1 MAAKISHL
9 GYDEVT
15 VRAGSKMLSEDELPY
30 NITTNGRRVLF
41 TLSNG
46 VFAGREIYVVIDDQ
60 LQGPLSN
67 GQPLDTGVDFW
78 EHFLPMPHTGG
89 IYVVDTKPFPVNFTD
104 NLEVPVCQSNG
115 QVLSIKTSVTFACQ
129 TRCRD
134 GRAMVEEYLAG
145 TFSDPEQEGRYIIQQ
160 AVQQTVR
167 SRMAAASLEGD
178 AMRVHQE
185 LKQMELTMGDQICK
199 AANSKVSWLR
209 FSNASLQISISNLDE
224 LLTQLNRGFEMRVN
238 AQQLAQQLL
247 IEASI
252 KYFDRDSISEP
263 AMALL
268 TRFVE
273 TNPGA
278 SEEQIEK
285 MTNLVAQLGKRITP
299 AEMLAFGVKAGLL
312 DAASASTLKLK
323 P

>member
-1 MAAKISHL
+1 MAEKISHL

-15 VRAGSKMLSEDELPY
+15 VRVGSNQMISEDELPY
-30 NITTNGRRVLF
+30 ITNDRRVLF
-41 TLSNG
+41 TLSDG
-46 VFAGREIYVVIDDQ
+46 VSAGREIYVVIDDQ
-60 LQGPLSN
+60 LQGPLRN
-67 GQPLDTGVDFW
+67 GQALETGVEFW
-78 EHFLPMPHTGG
+78 ERFLPMPHTGG

-104 NLEVPVCQSNG
+104 NLEVPVLQSNG
-115 QVLSIKTSVTFACQ
+115 QVLNVKTNVVFSAQ
-129 TRCRD
+129 MRCRD
-134 GRAMVEEYLAG
+134 GRSMVEEHLAG
-145 TFSDPEQEGRYIIQQ
+145 VFRDPEEEGRYTIQQ

-167 SRMAAASLEGD
+167 SRIAAASLEGD

-185 LKQMELTMGDQICK
+185 LKQMELTTMGDSICK

-209 FSNASLQISISNLDE
+209 FQNASLQISISNLDE
-224 LLTQLNRGFEMRVN
+224 LLTQLNRGFEMRMN
-238 AQQLAQQLL
+238 AQQLL

-252 KYFDRDSISEP
+252 KCFDRDSISEP

-268 TRFVE
+268 MRFVE

-312 DAASASTLKLK
+312 DAASALKLK

>member
-89 IYVVDTKPFPVNFTD
+89 IYVVDTKPYPVDFNSSFD
-104 NLEVPVCQSNG
+104 VPVCQSNG
-115 QVLSIKTSVTFACQ
+115 QVLSIKTSVTFVCQ
-129 TRCRD
+129 MRCRD
-134 GRAMVEEYLAG
+134 GRAMLEEYLSG
-145 TFSDPEQEGRYIIQQ
+145 TFRDPEEEGRYIIQQ

-167 SRMAAASLEGD
+167 SRIAALDGD
-178 AMRVHQE
+178 ALKINQD
-185 LKQMELTMGDQICK
+185 LKQMELIMCDQVCK
-199 AANSKVSWLR
+199 AANNKVSWLR
-209 FSNASLQISISNLDE
+209 FQNASLQLVITNLDE
-224 LLTQLNRGFEMRVN
+224 LLTQLNRGYEMRMS
-238 AQQLAQQLL
+238 AQQLL
-247 IEASI
+247 IEAAI
-252 KYFDRDSISEP
+252 KCFDHDSVSEP
-263 AMALL
+263 AMAIL
-268 TRFVE
+268 TRFIE

-278 SEEQIEK
+278 SGEQIEK

-312 DAASASTLKLK
+312 DAASALKLK

>member
-15 VRAGSKMLSEDELPY
+15 VRVGSQMLSEDELPY
-30 NITTNGRRVLF
+30 ITTNGRRVLF
-41 TLSNG
+41 TLSDG
-46 VFAGREIYVVIDDQ
+46 VSAGREIYVVIDDQ
-60 LQGPLSN
+60 LQGPLRN
-67 GQPLDTGVDFW
+67 GQALETGVEFW
-78 EHFLPMPHTGG
+78 EKFLPMPHTGG
-89 IYVVDTKPFPVNFTD
+89 IYVVDNKPFPVNFTD
-104 NLEVPVCQSNG
+104 NLEVPVLQSNG
-115 QVLSIKTSVTFACQ
+115 QVLNVKTNVVFSAQ
-129 TRCRD
+129 ARCRD
-134 GRAMVEEYLAG
+134 GRAMVEEYLGG
-145 TFSDPEQEGRYIIQQ
+145 TFRDPEEEGRYIIQQ

-167 SRMAAASLEGD
+167 SRIAAASLEGD

-209 FSNASLQISISNLDE
+209 FQNASLQLVITNLDE
-224 LLTQLNRGFEMRVN
+224 LLTQLNRGYEMRMN

-278 SEEQIEK
+278 SNEQIEK
-285 MTNLVAQLGKRITP
+285 MTSLVAQLGKRITP

>member
-15 VRAGSKMLSEDELPY
+15 VRVGSNQMISEDELPY
-30 NITTNGRRVLF
+30 ITNGRRVLF
-41 TLSNG
+41 TLSDG
-46 VFAGREIYVVIDDQ
+46 VSAGREVYLELDGQ
-60 LQGPLSN
+60 LQGPFRN
-67 GQPLDTGVDFW
+67 GQALETGVEFW
-78 EHFLPMPHTGG
+78 ERFLPMPHTGG

-104 NLEVPVCQSNG
+104 NLEVPVLQSNG
-115 QVLSIKTSVTFACQ
+115 QVLNVKTNVVFSAQ
-129 TRCRD
+129 MRCGD
-134 GRAMVEEYLAG
+134 GRAMLEEYLAG
-145 TFSDPEQEGRYIIQQ
+145 TFRDPEEEGRYIIQQ

-167 SRMAAASLEGD
+167 SRIAAASLEGD

-209 FSNASLQISISNLDE
+209 FSNASLQLVITNMDE
-224 LLTQLNRGFEMRVN
+224 LLTQLNRGYEMRMS
-238 AQQLAQQLL
+238 AQQLL

-252 KYFDRDSISEP
+252 KYFDRDSVSEP

-268 TRFVE
+268 TRFIE

-278 SEEQIEK
+278 SGEQLEK
-285 MTNLVAQLGKRITP
+285 MTSLVAQLGKRITP
-299 AEMLAFGVKAGLL
+299 AEMLAFGMKSGLL

>member
-1 MAAKISHL
+1 MATKISHL
-9 GYDEVT
+9 AFDEVN
-15 VRAGSKMLSEDELPY
+15 VRVTGQMLSEDTLPY
-30 NITTNGRRVLF
+30 LSNGRRVLF
-41 TLSNG
+41 TPSDG
-46 VFAGREIYVVIDDQ
+46 VSAGREIYVVIDDQ
-60 LQGPLSN
+60 LQGPLRN
-67 GQPLDTGVDFW
+67 GQPLETGVEFW
-78 EHFLPMPHTGG
+78 EKFLAMPHTGG

-104 NLEVPVCQSNG
+104 NLEVPVLQSNG
-115 QVLSIKTSVTFACQ
+115 QVLNVKTNVVFSAQ
-129 TRCRD
+129 ARCRD
-134 GRAMVEEYLAG
+134 GRAMVEEYLGG
-145 TFSDPEQEGRYIIQQ
+145 TFRDPEEEGRYIIQQ

-209 FSNASLQISISNLDE
+209 FSNASLQLVITNMDE
-224 LLTQLNRGFEMRVN
+224 LLTQLNRGYEMRMS
-238 AQQLAQQLL
+238 AQQLL

-268 TRFVE
+268 MRFVE

-312 DAASASTLKLK
+312 DAASASALKLK
-323 P
+323 A

>member
-15 VRAGSKMLSEDELPY
+15 VRVGSQMLSEDELPY
-30 NITTNGRRVLF
+30 ITTNGRRVLF
-41 TLSNG
+41 TLSDG
-46 VFAGREIYVVIDDQ
+46 VSAGREIYVVIDDQ

-104 NLEVPVCQSNG
+104 NLEVPVLQSNG
-115 QVLSIKTSVTFACQ
+115 QVLNIKTNVAFSAQ
-129 TRCRD
+129 LRCHN
-134 GRAMVEEYLAG
+134 GRAMVEEYLGG
-145 TFSDPEQEGRYIIQQ
+145 TFRDPEEEGRYIIQQ

-185 LKQMELTMGDQICK
+185 LKQMELTMGDQVCK
-199 AANSKVSWLR
+199 AANNKVSWLR
-209 FSNASLQISISNLDE
+209 FSNASLQLVITNMDE
-224 LLTQLNRGFEMRVN
+224 LLTQLNRGYEMRMS
-238 AQQLAQQLL
+238 AQQLL
-247 IEASI
+247 LEASI
-252 KYFDRDSISEP
+252 KYFDRDSVSEP

-268 TRFVE
+268 MRFVE

>member
-1 MAAKISHL
+1 MATKISHL
-9 GYDEVT
+9 AFDEVN
-15 VRAGSKMLSEDELPY
+15 VRVTGQMLSEDTLPY
-30 NITTNGRRVLF
+30 LSNGRRVLF
-41 TLSNG
+41 TPSDG
-46 VFAGREIYVVIDDQ
+46 VSAGREIYVVIDDQ
-60 LQGPLSN
+60 LQCPLRN
-67 GQPLDTGVDFW
+67 GQALETGVEFW
-78 EHFLPMPHTGG
+78 EKFLPMPHTGG

-129 TRCRD
+129 MRCRD
-134 GRAMVEEYLAG
+134 GRSMVEDHLAG
-145 TFSDPEQEGRYIIQQ
+145 VFRDPEEEGRYTIQQ

-167 SRMAAASLEGD
+167 SRITAASLEGD

-185 LKQMELTMGDQICK
+185 LKQMELTLCDQVCK
-199 AANSKVSWLR
+199 AANNKVSWLR
-209 FSNASLQISISNLDE
+209 FQNASLQISISNLDE
-224 LLTQLNRGFEMRVN
+224 LLTQLNRGFEMRMN
-238 AQQLAQQLL
+238 AQQLL
-247 IEASI
+247 IEAAI

-312 DAASASTLKLK
+312 DAASALKLK

>member
-15 VRAGSKMLSEDELPY
+15 VRVGSNQMISEDELPY
-30 NITTNGRRVLF
+30 ITNDRRVLF
-41 TLSNG
+41 TLSDG
-46 VFAGREIYVVIDDQ
+46 ISAGREIYVVIDDQ
-60 LQGPLSN
+60 LQGPLRN
-67 GQPLDTGVDFW
+67 GQALETGVEFW
-78 EHFLPMPHTGG
+78 ERFLPMPHTGG

-104 NLEVPVCQSNG
+104 SLEVPVRQSNG
-115 QVLSIKTSVTFACQ
+115 QVLNVKTNVVFSAQ
-129 TRCRD
+129 MRCRD
-134 GRAMVEEYLAG
+134 GRAMLEEYLAG
-145 TFSDPEQEGRYIIQQ
+145 TFRDPEEEGRYIIQQ

-167 SRMAAASLEGD
+167 SRITAASLEGD

-185 LKQMELTMGDQICK
+185 LKQMELTTMGDSICK

-209 FSNASLQISISNLDE
+209 FQNASLQISISNLDE
-224 LLTQLNRGFEMRVN
+224 LLTQLNRGFEMRMN
-238 AQQLAQQLL
+238 AQQLL

-252 KYFDRDSISEP
+252 KCFDRDSISEP

-268 TRFVE
+268 MRFVE

-312 DAASASTLKLK
+312 DAASALKLK

>member
-15 VRAGSKMLSEDELPY
+15 VRVGSEMLSEDELPY
-30 NITTNGRRVLF
+30 IMNGRSVLF
-41 TLSNG
+41 TLSDG
-46 VFAGREIYVVIDDQ
+46 VSAGREIYVVIDDQ

-104 NLEVPVCQSNG
+104 NLEVPVLQSNG
-115 QVLSIKTSVTFACQ
+115 QVLNVKTNVAFSAQ

-134 GRAMVEEYLAG
+134 GRAMVEEYLGG
-145 TFSDPEQEGRYIIQQ
+145 TFRDPEQEGRYIIQQ

-209 FSNASLQISISNLDE
+209 FSNASLQLVITNMDE
-224 LLTQLNRGFEMRVN
+224 LLTQLNRGYEMRMS
-238 AQQLAQQLL
+238 AQQLL
-247 IEASI
+247 LEASI

>member
-15 VRAGSKMLSEDELPY
+15 VRVGSQMLSEDELPY
-30 NITTNGRRVLF
+30 IMNGRSVLF
-41 TLSNG
+41 TLSDG
-46 VFAGREIYVVIDDQ
+46 VSAGREIYVVIDDQ
-60 LQGPLSN
+60 LQGPLRN
-67 GQPLDTGVDFW
+67 GQALETGVEFW
-78 EHFLPMPHTGG
+78 EKFLPMPHTGG
-89 IYVVDTKPFPVNFTD
+89 IYVVDNKPFPVNFTD
-104 NLEVPVCQSNG
+104 NLEVPVLQSNG
-115 QVLSIKTSVTFACQ
+115 QVLSIKTCVTFSCQ
-129 TRCRD
+129 MRCRD
-134 GRAMVEEYLAG
+134 GRSMVEEHLAG
-145 TFSDPEQEGRYIIQQ
+145 VFRDPEEEGRYIIQQ

-167 SRMAAASLEGD
+167 SRIAAASLEGD

-185 LKQMELTMGDQICK
+185 LKQMELTMGDQVCK

-209 FSNASLQISISNLDE
+209 FSNASLQLVITNLDE
-224 LLTQLNRGFEMRVN
+224 LLTQLNRGYEMRMS

>member
-1 MAAKISHL
+1 
-9 GYDEVT
+9 
-15 VRAGSKMLSEDELPY
+15 
-30 NITTNGRRVLF
+30 
-41 TLSNG
+41 
-46 VFAGREIYVVIDDQ
+46 
-60 LQGPLSN
+60 
-67 GQPLDTGVDFW
+67 
-78 EHFLPMPHTGG
+78 
-89 IYVVDTKPFPVNFTD
+89 
-104 NLEVPVCQSNG
+104 
-115 QVLSIKTSVTFACQ
+115 
-129 TRCRD
+129 
-134 GRAMVEEYLAG
+134 
-145 TFSDPEQEGRYIIQQ
+145 
-160 AVQQTVR
+160 
-167 SRMAAASLEGD
+167 
-178 AMRVHQE
+178 MRVHQE
-185 LKQMELTMGDQICK
+185 LKQMELTTMGDSICK

-209 FSNASLQISISNLDE
+209 FQNASLQISISNLDE
-224 LLTQLNRGFEMRVN
+224 LLTQLNRGFEMRMN
-238 AQQLAQQLL
+238 AQQLL

-312 DAASASTLKLK
+312 DAASASTLKLN

>member
-1 MAAKISHL
+1 MATKISHL
-9 GYDEVT
+9 AFDEVN
-15 VRAGSKMLSEDELPY
+15 VRVTGQMLSEDTLPY
-30 NITTNGRRVLF
+30 LSNGRRVLF
-41 TLSNG
+41 TPSDG
-46 VFAGREIYVVIDDQ
+46 VSAGREIYVLIDDQ
-60 LQGPLSN
+60 LQGPFRN
-67 GQPLDTGVDFW
+67 GQALETGVEFW
-78 EHFLPMPHTGG
+78 EKFLPMPHTGG
-89 IYVVDTKPFPVNFTD
+89 IYVVDTKPYPVDFNSSFD
-104 NLEVPVCQSNG
+104 VPVCQSNG
-115 QVLSIKTSVTFACQ
+115 QVLSIKTSVTFAACQ
-129 TRCRD
+129 MRCRD
-134 GRAMVEEYLAG
+134 GRAMLEEYLSG
-145 TFSDPEQEGRYIIQQ
+145 TFRDPEEEGRYTIQQ

-167 SRMAAASLEGD
+167 SRIAAASLEGD

-185 LKQMELTMGDQICK
+185 LKQMELTMGDQVCK
-199 AANSKVSWLR
+199 AANNKVSWLR
-209 FSNASLQISISNLDE
+209 FQNASLQISISNLDE
-224 LLTQLNRGFEMRVN
+224 LLTQLNRGYEMRMS
-238 AQQLAQQLL
+238 AQQLL

-252 KYFDRDSISEP
+252 KYFDRDSINEP

-312 DAASASTLKLK
+312 DAASALKLK

>member
-1 MAAKISHL
+1 MATKISHL
-9 GYDEVT
+9 AFDEVN
-15 VRAGSKMLSEDELPY
+15 VRVTGQMLSEDTLPY
-30 NITTNGRRVLF
+30 LSNGRRVLF
-41 TLSNG
+41 TPSDG
-46 VFAGREIYVVIDDQ
+46 VSAGREIYVLIDDQ
-60 LQGPLSN
+60 LQGPLRN
-67 GQPLDTGVDFW
+67 GLALETGVEFW
-78 EHFLPMPHTGG
+78 EKLLPMPHTGG
-89 IYVVDTKPFPVNFTD
+89 IYVVDNKPFPVNFTD
-104 NLEVPVCQSNG
+104 NLEIPVLQNNG

-129 TRCRD
+129 MRSRD
-134 GRAMVEEYLAG
+134 GRSMVEEHLAG
-145 TFSDPEQEGRYIIQQ
+145 VFRDPEEEGRYIIQQ

-185 LKQMELTMGDQICK
+185 LKQMELTMGDQVCK
-199 AANSKVSWLR
+199 AANNKVSWLR
-209 FSNASLQISISNLDE
+209 FQNASLQISISNLDE
-224 LLTQLNRGFEMRVN
+224 LLTQLNRGFEMRMN
-238 AQQLAQQLL
+238 AQQLL

-252 KYFDRDSISEP
+252 KCFDRDSISEP

-268 TRFVE
+268 MRFVE

-312 DAASASTLKLK
+312 DAASALKLK

>member
-15 VRAGSKMLSEDELPY
+15 VRVGSNQMISEDELPY
-30 NITTNGRRVLF
+30 ITNDRRVLF
-41 TLSNG
+41 TLSDG
-46 VFAGREIYVVIDDQ
+46 VSAGREIYVVIDDQ
-60 LQGPLSN
+60 LQGPIRN
-67 GQPLDTGVDFW
+67 GQALETGVEFW
-78 EHFLPMPHTGG
+78 EKFLPMPHTGG

-115 QVLSIKTSVTFACQ
+115 QVLSIKTCVTFVCQ
-129 TRCRD
+129 MRCRD
-134 GRAMVEEYLAG
+134 GRAMLEEYLSG
-145 TFSDPEQEGRYIIQQ
+145 TFRDPEEEGRYIIQQ

-167 SRMAAASLEGD
+167 SRIAAASLEGD
-178 AMRVHQE
+178 AMRVHKE
-185 LKQMELTMGDQICK
+185 LKQMELTIMGDSICK

-209 FSNASLQISISNLDE
+209 FQNASLQISISNLDE
-224 LLTQLNRGFEMRVN
+224 LLTQLNRGFEMRMN
-238 AQQLAQQLL
+238 AQQLL

-252 KYFDRDSISEP
+252 KCFDRDSISEP

-268 TRFVE
+268 MRFVE

-312 DAASASTLKLK
+312 DAASASTLKLN

>member
-1 MAAKISHL
+1 MATKISHL
-9 GYDEVT
+9 AFDEVN
-15 VRAGSKMLSEDELPY
+15 VRVTGQMLSEDTLPY
-30 NITTNGRRVLF
+30 LSNGRRVLF
-41 TLSNG
+41 TPSDG
-46 VFAGREIYVVIDDQ
+46 VSAGREIYVLIDDQ
-60 LQGPLSN
+60 LQGPLRN
-67 GQPLDTGVDFW
+67 GLALETGVEFW
-78 EHFLPMPHTGG
+78 EKLLPMPHTGG
-89 IYVVDTKPFPVNFTD
+89 IYVVDNKPFPVNFTD
-104 NLEVPVCQSNG
+104 NLEIPVLQNNG

-129 TRCRD
+129 MRCRD
-134 GRAMVEEYLAG
+134 GRSMVEEHLAG
-145 TFSDPEQEGRYIIQQ
+145 VFRDPEEEGRYIIQQ

-185 LKQMELTMGDQICK
+185 LKQMELTTMGDSICK

-209 FSNASLQISISNLDE
+209 FQNASLQISISNLDE
-224 LLTQLNRGFEMRVN
+224 LLTQLNRGFEMRMN
-238 AQQLAQQLL
+238 AQQLL

-252 KYFDRDSISEP
+252 KCFDRDSISEP

-268 TRFVE
+268 MRFVE

-312 DAASASTLKLK
+312 DAASALKLK

>member
-1 MAAKISHL
+1 MAEKISHL

-15 VRAGSKMLSEDELPY
+15 VRVGSNQMISEDELPY
-30 NITTNGRRVLF
+30 ITNDRRVLF
-41 TLSNG
+41 TLSDG
-46 VFAGREIYVVIDDQ
+46 VSAGREIYVVIDDQ
-60 LQGPLSN
+60 LQGPIRN
-67 GQPLDTGVDFW
+67 GQALETGVEFW
-78 EHFLPMPHTGG
+78 EKFLPMPHTGG
-89 IYVVDTKPFPVNFTD
+89 IYVVDSKPFPVNFTD

-115 QVLSIKTSVTFACQ
+115 QVLNVKTNVVFSAQ
-129 TRCRD
+129 MRCCD
-134 GRAMVEEYLAG
+134 GRAMLEEYLGG
-145 TFSDPEQEGRYIIQQ
+145 TFRDPEEEGRYIIQQ

-167 SRMAAASLEGD
+167 SRIAAASLEGD

-185 LKQMELTMGDQICK
+185 LKQMELTMGDSIICK

-209 FSNASLQISISNLDE
+209 FSNACLQLVITNIDE
-224 LLTQLNRGFEMRVN
+224 LLTQLNRGYEMRMS
-238 AQQLAQQLL
+238 AQQLL

-278 SEEQIEK
+278 SNEQIEK
-285 MTNLVAQLGKRITP
+285 MTSLVAQLGKRITP

-312 DAASASTLKLK
+312 DAASASALKLK
-323 P
+323 A

>member
-1 MAAKISHL
+1 MATKISHL
-9 GYDEVT
+9 AFDEVN
-15 VRAGSKMLSEDELPY
+15 VRVTGQMLSEDTLPY
-30 NITTNGRRVLF
+30 LSNGRRVLF
-41 TLSNG
+41 TPSDG
-46 VFAGREIYVVIDDQ
+46 VSAGREIYVVIDDQ
-60 LQGPLSN
+60 LQGPLRN
-67 GQPLDTGVDFW
+67 GQALETGVEFW
-78 EHFLPMPHTGG
+78 EKFLPMPHTGG
-89 IYVVDTKPFPVNFTD
+89 IYVVDTKPYPVDFNSSFD
-104 NLEVPVCQSNG
+104 VPVCQSNG

-129 TRCRD
+129 MRCRD
-134 GRAMVEEYLAG
+134 GRAMLEEYLSG
-145 TFSDPEQEGRYIIQQ
+145 TFRDPEEEGRYIIQQ

-167 SRMAAASLEGD
+167 SRIAAASLEGD

-185 LKQMELTMGDQICK
+185 LKQMELTTMGDSICK

-209 FSNASLQISISNLDE
+209 FQNASLQISISNLDE
-224 LLTQLNRGFEMRVN
+224 LLTQLNRGFEMRMN
-238 AQQLAQQLL
+238 AKQHL

-252 KYFDRDSISEP
+252 KCFDRDSISEP

-312 DAASASTLKLK
+312 DAASALKLK

>member
-15 VRAGSKMLSEDELPY
+15 VRVGSNQMISEDELPY
-30 NITTNGRRVLF
+30 ITNDRRVLF
-41 TLSNG
+41 TLSDG
-46 VFAGREIYVVIDDQ
+46 VSAGREIYVVIDDQ
-60 LQGPLSN
+60 LQGPLRN
-67 GQPLDTGVDFW
+67 GQALETGVEFW
-78 EHFLPMPHTGG
+78 EKFLPMPHTGG

-104 NLEVPVCQSNG
+104 NLEIPVLQNNG
-115 QVLSIKTSVTFACQ
+115 QVLSIKTSVTFACHQ
-129 TRCRD
+129 MRCRD
-134 GRAMVEEYLAG
+134 GRAMLEEYLSG
-145 TFSDPEQEGRYIIQQ
+145 TFRDPEEEGRYIIQQ

-167 SRMAAASLEGD
+167 SRIAAASLEGD

-185 LKQMELTMGDQICK
+185 LKQMELTMGDQVCK
-199 AANSKVSWLR
+199 AANNKVSWLR
-209 FSNASLQISISNLDE
+209 FQNASLQISISNLDE
-224 LLTQLNRGFEMRVN
+224 LLTQLNRGYEMRMS
-238 AQQLAQQLL
+238 AQQLL

-312 DAASASTLKLK
+312 DAASALKLK

>member
-1 MAAKISHL
+1 MATKISHL
-9 GYDEVT
+9 AFDEVN
-15 VRAGSKMLSEDELPY
+15 VRVTGQMLSEDTLPY
-30 NITTNGRRVLF
+30 LSNGRRVLF
-41 TLSNG
+41 TPSDG
-46 VFAGREIYVVIDDQ
+46 VSAGREIYVLIDDQ
-60 LQGPLSN
+60 LQGPLRN
-67 GQPLDTGVDFW
+67 GLALETGVEFW
-78 EHFLPMPHTGG
+78 EKLLPMPHTGG
-89 IYVVDTKPFPVNFTD
+89 IYVVDNKPFPVNFTD
-104 NLEVPVCQSNG
+104 NLEIPVLQNNG

-129 TRCRD
+129 MRCRD
-134 GRAMVEEYLAG
+134 GRSMVEEHLAG
-145 TFSDPEQEGRYIIQQ
+145 VFRDPEEEGRYIIQQ

-167 SRMAAASLEGD
+167 SRIAAASLEGD

-185 LKQMELTMGDQICK
+185 LKQMELTTMGDSICK

-209 FSNASLQISISNLDE
+209 FQNASLQISISNLDE
-224 LLTQLNRGFEMRVN
+224 LLTQLNRGFEMRMN
-238 AQQLAQQLL
+238 AQQLL
-247 IEASI
+247 IEAAI

-312 DAASASTLKLK
+312 DAASALKLK

>member
-15 VRAGSKMLSEDELPY
+15 VRVGSKMISEDKLPY
-30 NITTNGRRVLF
+30 ITNGRRVLF
-41 TLSNG
+41 TLSDG
-46 VFAGREIYVVIDDQ
+46 VSAGREIYVVIDDQ
-60 LQGPLSN
+60 LQGPLSS
-67 GQPLDTGVDFW
+67 GQALETGVEFW
-78 EHFLPMPHTGG
+78 ERFLPMPHTGG

-104 NLEVPVCQSNG
+104 NLEVPVLQSNG
-115 QVLSIKTSVTFACQ
+115 QVLNVKTNVVFSAQ
-129 TRCRD
+129 MRCRD
-134 GRAMVEEYLAG
+134 SRDMLDEYLAG
-145 TFSDPEQEGRYIIQQ
+145 TFRDPEEEGRYIIQQ

-178 AMRVHQE
+178 AMRVHKE

-209 FSNASLQISISNLDE
+209 FSNTCLQLGIPNMDE
-224 LLTQLNRGFEMRVN
+224 LLTQLNRGYEMRMS
-238 AQQLAQQLL
+238 AQQLL

-268 TRFVE
+268 TRFIE

-278 SEEQIEK
+278 SNEQIEK
-285 MTNLVAQLGKRITP
+285 MTSLIAQLGKRITP
-299 AEMLAFGVKAGLL
+299 AEMVAFGMKSGLL
-312 DAASASTLKLK
+312 DAASASALKLK

>member
-15 VRAGSKMLSEDELPY
+15 VRVGSNQMISEDELPY
-30 NITTNGRRVLF
+30 ITTNGRHVLF
-41 TLSNG
+41 TLSDG
-46 VFAGREIYVVIDDQ
+46 VSAGREIYVVIDDQ
-60 LQGPLSN
+60 LQGPLRN
-67 GQPLDTGVDFW
+67 GQALETGVEFW
-78 EHFLPMPHTGG
+78 ERFLPMPHTGG

-104 NLEVPVCQSNG
+104 NLEIPVLQNNG
-115 QVLSIKTSVTFACQ
+115 QVLSIKTCVTFSCQ
-129 TRCRD
+129 IRCRD
-134 GRAMVEEYLAG
+134 GRSMVEEHLAG
-145 TFSDPEQEGRYIIQQ
+145 VFRDPEEEGRYIIQQ

-167 SRMAAASLEGD
+167 SRIAAASLEGD

-185 LKQMELTMGDQICK
+185 LKQMELTMGDQVCK
-199 AANSKVSWLR
+199 AANNKVSWLR
-209 FSNASLQISISNLDE
+209 FQNASLQISISNLDE
-224 LLTQLNRGFEMRVN
+224 LLTQLNRGYEMRMS
-238 AQQLAQQLL
+238 AQQLL

-263 AMALL
+263 AMAVL
-268 TRFVE
+268 TRFIE

-278 SEEQIEK
+278 SNEQIEK
-285 MTNLVAQLGKRITP
+285 MTSLVAQLGKRITP

>member
-15 VRAGSKMLSEDELPY
+15 VRVGSNQMISEDELPY
-30 NITTNGRRVLF
+30 ITNDRRVLF
-41 TLSNG
+41 TLSDG
-46 VFAGREIYVVIDDQ
+46 VSAGREIYVVIDDQ
-60 LQGPLSN
+60 LQGPLRN
-67 GQPLDTGVDFW
+67 GQALETGVEFW
-78 EHFLPMPHTGG
+78 EKLLPMPHTGG
-89 IYVVDTKPFPVNFTD
+89 IYVVDNKPFPVNFTD
-104 NLEVPVCQSNG
+104 NLEIPVLQSNG
-115 QVLSIKTSVTFACQ
+115 QVLNVKTNVVFSAQ
-129 TRCRD
+129 MRCRD
-134 GRAMVEEYLAG
+134 GRSMVEEHLAG
-145 TFSDPEQEGRYIIQQ
+145 VFRDPEEEGRYIIQQ
-160 AVQQTVR
+160 AVQQAVR

-185 LKQMELTMGDQICK
+185 LKQMELTTMGDSICK

-209 FSNASLQISISNLDE
+209 FQNASLQISISNLDE
-224 LLTQLNRGFEMRVN
+224 LLTQLNRGFEMRMN
-238 AQQLAQQLL
+238 AQQLL
-247 IEASI
+247 IEAAI

-312 DAASASTLKLK
+312 DAASALKLK

>member
-104 NLEVPVCQSNG
+104 NLEVPVLQNNG
-115 QVLSIKTSVTFACQ
+115 QVLSIKTRVTFSCQ
-129 TRCRD
+129 MRCRD
-134 GRAMVEEYLAG
+134 GRSMVEEHLAG
-145 TFSDPEQEGRYIIQQ
+145 VFRDPEEEGRYIIQQ

-185 LKQMELTMGDQICK
+185 LKQMELTMGDQVCK
-199 AANSKVSWLR
+199 AANNKVSWLR
-209 FSNASLQISISNLDE
+209 FQNASLQISISNLDE

-238 AQQLAQQLL
+238 AQQLL
-247 IEASI
+247 IEAAI
-252 KYFDRDSISEP
+252 KCFDRDSVSEP
-263 AMALL
+263 AMAIL

-278 SEEQIEK
+278 SNEQIEK
-285 MTNLVAQLGKRITP
+285 MTSLVAQLGKRITP

>member
-1 MAAKISHL
+1 MATKISHL
-9 GYDEVT
+9 AFDEVN
-15 VRAGSKMLSEDELPY
+15 VRVTGQMLSEDTLPY
-30 NITTNGRRVLF
+30 LSNGRRVLF
-41 TLSNG
+41 TPSDG
-46 VFAGREIYVVIDDQ
+46 VSAGREIYVLIDDQ
-60 LQGPLSN
+60 LQGPLRN
-67 GQPLDTGVDFW
+67 GLALETGVEFW
-78 EHFLPMPHTGG
+78 EKLLPMPHTGG
-89 IYVVDTKPFPVNFTD
+89 IYVVDNKPFPVNFTD
-104 NLEVPVCQSNG
+104 NLEIPVLQNNG

-129 TRCRD
+129 MRCRD
-134 GRAMVEEYLAG
+134 GRSMVEEHLAG
-145 TFSDPEQEGRYIIQQ
+145 VFRDPEEEGRYIIQQ

-185 LKQMELTMGDQICK
+185 LKQMELTTMGDSICK

-209 FSNASLQISISNLDE
+209 FQNASLQISISNLDE
-224 LLTQLNRGFEMRVN
+224 LLTQLNRGFEMRMN
-238 AQQLAQQLL
+238 AQQLL

-252 KYFDRDSISEP
+252 KCFDRDSISEP

-268 TRFVE
+268 MRFVE

-285 MTNLVAQLGKRITP
+285 MTNLVAKLGKRITP

-312 DAASASTLKLK
+312 DAASALKLK

>member
-15 VRAGSKMLSEDELPY
+15 VRVGSNQMISEDELPY
-30 NITTNGRRVLF
+30 ITNDRRVLF
-41 TLSNG
+41 TLSDG
-46 VFAGREIYVVIDDQ
+46 VSAGREIYVVIDDQ
-60 LQGPLSN
+60 LQGPIRN
-67 GQPLDTGVDFW
+67 GQALETGVEFW
-78 EHFLPMPHTGG
+78 EKFLPMPHTGG

-115 QVLSIKTSVTFACQ
+115 QVLSIKTRVTFACQ
-129 TRCRD
+129 MHCHD
-134 GRAMVEEYLAG
+134 GHALVEEYLGG
-145 TFSDPEQEGRYIIQQ
+145 TFRDPEEEGRYIIQQ

-167 SRMAAASLEGD
+167 SRIAAASLEGD

-185 LKQMELTMGDQICK
+185 LKQMELLMGDQICK

-209 FSNASLQISISNLDE
+209 FSNASLQLVIPNLDE
-224 LLTQLNRGFEMRVN
+224 LLTQLNRGYEIRMS
-238 AQQLAQQLL
+238 AQQLL
-247 IEASI
+247 IEAAI
-252 KYFDRDSISEP
+252 KCFDRDSVSEP
-263 AMALL
+263 AMAIL

-278 SEEQIEK
+278 SGEQIEK

-312 DAASASTLKLK
+312 DAASALKLK

>member
-15 VRAGSKMLSEDELPY
+15 VRVGSKMISEDELPY
-30 NITTNGRRVLF
+30 ITNDRRVLF
-41 TLSNG
+41 TLSDG
-46 VFAGREIYVVIDDQ
+46 VSAGREIYVVIDDQ

-67 GQPLDTGVDFW
+67 GQALETGVDFW
-78 EHFLPMPHTGG
+78 ERFLPMPHTGG
-89 IYVVDTKPFPVNFTD
+89 IYVVDTKPYPVDFNSSFD
-104 NLEVPVCQSNG
+104 VPVCQSNG
-115 QVLSIKTSVTFACQ
+115 QVLNVKTNVVFSAQ
-129 TRCRD
+129 MRCRD
-134 GRAMVEEYLAG
+134 GRAMVEEHLAG
-145 TFSDPEQEGRYIIQQ
+145 TFRDPEEEGRYIIQQ

-167 SRMAAASLEGD
+167 SRIAAASLEGD

-185 LKQMELTMGDQICK
+185 LKQMELTMCDQVCK

-209 FSNASLQISISNLDE
+209 FSNASLQLVITNMDE
-224 LLTQLNRGFEMRVN
+224 LLTQLNRGYEMRIN
-238 AQQLAQQLL
+238 AQQIL

-268 TRFVE
+268 TRFIE

-278 SEEQIEK
+278 SNEQIEK
-285 MTNLVAQLGKRITP
+285 MTSLIAQLGKRITP

-312 DAASASTLKLK
+312 DAASASTLRLK

>member
-15 VRAGSKMLSEDELPY
+15 VRVGSKMISEDNKLPY
-30 NITTNGRRVLF
+30 ITNGRRVLF
-41 TLSNG
+41 TLSDG
-46 VFAGREIYVVIDDQ
+46 VSAGREIYVVIDDQ
-60 LQGPLSN
+60 LQGPLSS
-67 GQPLDTGVDFW
+67 GHALETGVEFW
-78 EHFLPMPHTGG
+78 ERFLPMPHTGG

-104 NLEVPVCQSNG
+104 NLEVPVLQSNG
-115 QVLSIKTSVTFACQ
+115 QVLNIKTNVVFSAQ
-129 TRCRD
+129 MRCRD
-134 GRAMVEEYLAG
+134 GRAMVEEHLAG
-145 TFSDPEQEGRYIIQQ
+145 TFRDPEEEGRYIIQQ

-167 SRMAAASLEGD
+167 SRIAAASLEGD

-185 LKQMELTMGDQICK
+185 LKQMELTMCDQVCK

-209 FSNASLQISISNLDE
+209 FSNASLQLVITNMDE
-224 LLTQLNRGFEMRVN
+224 LLTQLNRGYEMRIN
-238 AQQLAQQLL
+238 AQQIL

-263 AMALL
+263 AMTLL
-268 TRFVE
+268 TRFIE

-278 SEEQIEK
+278 SGAQIEK
-285 MTNLVAQLGKRITP
+285 MTSLVAQLGKRITP